1 MINSSNLEKNIRNAA
16 RNVREASDRFT
27 GGSRAEAEDLMD
39 TSSQRVGE
47 LYDQASAWL
56 QENNRPV
63 LIGAAILAVGALGFF
78 IGRSTKNSGE
88 FSQNF

>member
-27 GGSRAEAEDLMD
+27 GSPRAEAEDLMD
-39 TSSQRVGE
+39 TSSQRVSE
-47 LYDQASAWL
+47 LYDQASTWL

-78 IGRSTKNSGE
+78 IGRSTKDSGD
-88 FSQNF
+88 FGQNF